1 MNANKN
7 ANQNANQNA
16 NKNATKNNN
25 STSEHNAEFAPD
37 MIVDRLLPKL
47 IEGNRE
53 HVRSIIARGLA
64 GGVSSE
70 IMAECVAWPIHET
83 LHKLFRKDQIEQ
95 VAFNYATR
103 ALRNVVDHLQL
114 GYHRQQRNGQRVMLF
129 CGPNEN
135 EDLGGQ
141 LAADLL
147 EAAGFEVTF
156 GGGGVSHDEIL
167 GEVHQRRP
175 NFLVLFASAA
185 SDAPSIRL
193 IIDAVKGVNALPSME
208 IVVGGGVFNRAGGL
222 ADAIGASRVAK
233 SPAHLVT
240 TLQEA
245 KKEITRSNSSVVNAS
260 KQRSVDAAA
269 CSAVKQR
276 SMRAVA

>member
-1 MNANKN
+1 MNQTQNTTQKTTNKLNANGHV
-7 ANQNANQNA
+7 
-16 NKNATKNNN
+16 
-25 STSEHNAEFAPD
+25 SAEFAPD

-53 HVRSIIARGLA
+53 DVRAIVARALA

-83 LHKLFRKDQIEQ
+83 LHKLSRKDQIEQ
-95 VAFNYATR
+95 VGLNYATR

-114 GYHRQQRNGQRVMLF
+114 GYHRQQRNGQRVILF

-175 NFLVLFASAA
+175 DFLVLFASAA
-185 SDAPSIRL
+185 SDAPGIRA
-193 IIDAVKGVNALPSME
+193 IIDAVKGVNALPGME
-208 IVVGGGVFNRAGGL
+208 IVVGGGVFNRADGL
-222 ADAIGASRVAK
+222 AQEIGARRVAK
-233 SPAHLVT
+233 SPADLVT
-240 TLQEA
+240 TLQTA
-245 KKEITRSNSSVVNAS
+245 KCEIAQVSAQVSAQVPTQAGDNVKR
-260 KQRSVDAAA
+260 RSVEAAA
-269 CSAVKQR
+269 CSSGKQK
-276 SMRAVA
+276 SLRAVA

>member
-7 ANQNANQNA
+7 ASQNN
-16 NKNATKNNN
+16 NAT
-25 STSEHNAEFAPD
+25 SELNAEFAPD
-37 MIVDRLLPKL
+37 MIIDRLLPKL

-53 HVRSIIARGLA
+53 DVRAIVARAMA
-64 GGVSSE
+64 GGISSE
-70 IMAECVAWPIHET
+70 TMAECVAWPIHET
-83 LHKLFRKDQIEQ
+83 LHKLSRKDQIEQ

-175 NFLVLFASAA
+175 DFLVLFASAA
-185 SDAPSIRL
+185 SDAPSIRAIL
-193 IIDAVKGVNALPSME
+193 DAVKGVNALPDME
-208 IVVGGGVFNRAGGL
+208 IVVGGGVFNRADGL
-222 ADAIGASRVAK
+222 AEAIGASRIAK
-233 SPAHLVT
+233 SPAHLVS

-245 KKEITRSNSSVVNAS
+245 KKEIARTSVASES

-269 CSAVKQR
+269 CSAGKQR